1 MANLKVLENNFCG
14 PNSMRWRRL
23 QPVPWKMRLEMVIG
37 MKNEILIGI
46 IRYLIESKELELE
59 LESKF
64 WNYFVC
70 PTQSIMNVP
79 LQVNTFQKIILLI
92 VQYKYVTSCSKDFIL
107 QNLILRTR
115 LCGTGFNTQPSLA
128 FDFPHEKLL
137 GIMRVSHPAT
147 RKDLSDRTWGSSGI
161 NPK

>member
-64 WNYFVC
+64 
-70 PTQSIMNVP
+70 
-79 LQVNTFQKIILLI
+79 
-92 VQYKYVTSCSKDFIL
+92 
-107 QNLILRTR
+107 
-115 LCGTGFNTQPSLA
+115 
-128 FDFPHEKLL
+128 
-137 GIMRVSHPAT
+137 
-147 RKDLSDRTWGSSGI
+147 
-161 NPK
+161 

>member
-23 QPVPWKMRLEMVIG
+23 QPVPWKMVIG

-64 WNYFVC
+64 
-70 PTQSIMNVP
+70 
-79 LQVNTFQKIILLI
+79 
-92 VQYKYVTSCSKDFIL
+92 
-107 QNLILRTR
+107 
-115 LCGTGFNTQPSLA
+115 
-128 FDFPHEKLL
+128 
-137 GIMRVSHPAT
+137 
-147 RKDLSDRTWGSSGI
+147 
-161 NPK
+161 